1 MKKYTLAIIGAGSAG
16 LSAADVAS
24 QLGLSG
30 VVLIEK
36 EEKLGGECL
45 HSGCVPS
52 KALIHAAHTFNGD
65 AKRAWAHVKASI
77 DTIEHRSDN
86 VAHVKKSGIDVLQ
99 GEVTFLK
106 KRILKVGGETIRAQ
120 SIILATGSS
129 PSVPP
134 IPGLTTVPYLT
145 NETFFSQQSL
155 PKSMVIIG
163 GGPIGCELAGALASL
178 KISVTLIQS
187 ADRLLPRETP
197 EVGALILSSL
207 EQKGVTVL
215 LNAQTKLVEK
225 TASGVAVKIEGKR
238 QAIQAQKILIAAG
251 RTPRTT
257 GFGLETIGVKTS
269 QMGVITDQYLRT
281 NRKHIYAAGDVTTSP
296 KFTHLAAQQA
306 GLAVRNILSG
316 PLRKSVRSL
325 SEIPAITFTDP
336 EVARIGLDSVAA
348 AAKGFTVERLNYSEI
363 DRAITDEQTGF
374 IEAAV
379 DAKGLIV
386 GATVVGAHAS
396 EILAPL
402 LVAMRHKVPLG
413 ELATTMFPYPTLASG
428 VNILASRYATKKA
441 AAGSALSLIRRFWQ

>member
-1 MKKYTLAIIGAGSAG
+1 MKKYSLAIIGAGSAG

-36 EEKLGGECL
+36 EDKLGGECL

-52 KALIHAAHTFNGD
+52 KALIHAGQTFNGD
-65 AKRAWAHVKASI
+65 AKKAWAHVRASI
-77 DTIEHRSDN
+77 DAIEHRSDN
-86 VAHVKKSGIDVLQ
+86 IAHVKKSGVDVLQ
-99 GEVTFLK
+99 GEVSFLK
-106 KRILKVGGETIRAQ
+106 KRILTVGSETIRAR
-120 SIILATGSS
+120 SIIVATGSS

-134 IPGLTTVPYLT
+134 IPGLDTVPYLT

-197 EVGALILSSL
+197 EVSEIIAASL
-207 EQKGVTVL
+207 RQKGVMVL
-215 LNAQTKLVEK
+215 LNAETASVDK
-225 TASGVAVKIEGKR
+225 TAGGVAVKLKGKR
-238 QAIQAQKILIAAG
+238 QAIEAQKILVAAG
-251 RTPRTT
+251 RTPRTA
-257 GFGLETIGVKTS
+257 GFGLETIGVNTN
-269 QMGVITDQYLRT
+269 QMGIVTDKYLRT
-281 NRKHIYAAGDVTTSP
+281 NRKYIYAAGDVTTSP

-316 PLRKSVRSL
+316 PFRKSVSSL
-325 SEIPAITFTDP
+325 SDIPAITFTDP

-348 AAKGFTVERLNYSEI
+348 ASKGFTVERLNYNEI
-363 DRAITDEQTGF
+363 DRAITDEQAGF
-374 IEAAV
+374 IEVAV

-441 AAGSALSLIRRFWQ
+441 ASGAALSVIRRFWK